1 MKHATANTFKPA
13 SINVEPSDIVPLAA
27 TETPSHGKY
36 HSGSQSTESL
46 GTLAIPTLY
55 LRFALPMAFAMMLS
69 GSYNLVDSYFI
80 LKYIGA
86 DALAGVTI
94 AFPLQMMIF
103 ALACMIGNGT
113 ATLVSQFLGANEFDK
128 ASQIANTGFALAL
141 ACGVIVTVVSLGQL
155 NNLLAFIGVSSTLAL
170 AATEYLQPIL
180 CFSLFTFL
188 LSLSGDLLRAQGKV
202 VVMLL
207 VILLSAVMNILFD
220 TLFIAVLE
228 MGVCGAAW
236 ATVAGQCVSLFIAV
250 VYFVPNNHFANKQ
263 ALHRQAAQPI
273 CFRIEQIKLN
283 LTEIKAIL
291 GLGSPILLSYL
302 GIACVTSLVNHILVS
317 HLANV
322 VPNTPAA
329 NEVTYMISAYG
340 LIGRFNIFIA
350 LPLMALT
357 SAAQTISAYN
367 YGAMASSRVLAC
379 AKWGIVLTCCYLSV
393 VTIILMGFPTSVF
406 GVFTDNHSLIA
417 ACIKISSVTFIAL
430 PLAGITGIAIA
441 MYQGTN
447 RPKLALLLSG
457 IKIYGLLLPLLVLLP
472 QLSFTDISFI
482 TGALNINIMP
492 NALIE
497 LWMAFPIADI
507 LACLL
512 SLLIISIW
520 PFIHVPQ
527 AKRVSHGGNAQ

>member
-1 MKHATANTFKPA
+1 
-13 SINVEPSDIVPLAA
+13 
-27 TETPSHGKY
+27 
-36 HSGSQSTESL
+36 
-46 GTLAIPTLY
+46 
-55 LRFALPMAFAMMLS
+55 MAFATMLS

-113 ATLVSQFLGANEFDK
+113 ATLVSRFLGANEFDK

-141 ACGVIVTVVSLGQL
+141 CCGVIVTVVSLGQL

-228 MGVCGAAW
+228 MGVSGAAW

-250 VYFVPNNHFANKQ
+250 VYFVPNNRFANKQ

-302 GIACVTSLVNHILVS
+302 GIACVISLVNHILVS

-329 NEVTYMISAYG
+329 NEVAYMISAYG

-393 VTIILMGFPTSVF
+393 VTIIFMGFPTSVY

-441 MYQGTN
+441 VYQGTN

-482 TGALNINIMP
+482 TGVLNINIMP

-520 PFIHVPQ
+520 PFIHVPR
-527 AKRVSHGGNAQ
+527 ANGVSHGGNAK

>member
-1 MKHATANTFKPA
+1 MPINLGELFVKHATANTFKPA
-13 SINVEPSDIVPLAA
+13 SITVEPSDIVPLAA
-27 TETPSHGKY
+27 TETPSHGKS

-113 ATLVSQFLGANEFDK
+113 ATLVSRFLGVNEFDK

-141 ACGVIVTVVSLGQL
+141 ACGVIVTVVSLTQL
-155 NNLLAFIGVSSTLAL
+155 DNLLAFIGISSTLAL
-170 AATEYLQPIL
+170 AATEYLQPII

-228 MGVCGAAW
+228 MGVSGAAW

-250 VYFVPNNHFANKQ
+250 VYFVPNNRFANMQ
-263 ALHRQAAQPI
+263 ALHKQAAQPI
-273 CFRIEQIKLN
+273 CFRMEQIKLN

-302 GIACVTSLVNHILVS
+302 GIACVISLVNHILVS

-329 NEVTYMISAYG
+329 NEVAYMISAYG

-393 VTIILMGFPTSVF
+393 VTIIFMGFPTSVF
-406 GVFTDNHSLIA
+406 GVFTDDLALIA
-417 ACIKISSVTFIAL
+417 AL

-441 MYQGTN
+441 VYQGTN

-472 QLSFTDISFI
+472 QLSFADISFI
-482 TGALNINIMP
+482 TGALNIKIMP
-492 NALIE
+492 KALIE

-512 SLLIISIW
+512 SLLIISTW

-527 AKRVSHGGNAQ
+527 AN

>member
-13 SINVEPSDIVPLAA
+13 GINVELSDIVPLAA
-27 TETPSHGKY
+27 TETPSHGKS

-55 LRFALPMAFAMMLS
+55 LRFALPMALAMMLS

-113 ATLVSQFLGANEFDK
+113 ATLVSRFLGANAFDK

-141 ACGVIVTVVSLGQL
+141 CCGVIVTILSLAQL
-155 NNLLAFIGVSSTLAL
+155 DHLLAFIGVSSTLAL
-170 AATEYLQPIL
+170 VATEYLQPIL
-180 CFSLFTFL
+180 YFSLFTFL

-220 TLFIAVLE
+220 TLFIAVLD
-228 MGVCGAAW
+228 MGVSGAAW
-236 ATVAGQCVSLFIAV
+236 ATVAGQCVSLFIAA
-250 VYFVPNNHFANKQ
+250 VYFIPNNRFASKQ
-263 ALHRQAAQPI
+263 ALYKQAAQPI

-302 GIACVTSLVNHILVS
+302 GIACVISSVNHILVS

-329 NEVTYMISAYG
+329 NEVAYMISAYG

-379 AKWGIVLTCCYLSV
+379 AKWGIVLTCCYLSI
-393 VTIILMGFPTSVF
+393 VTIVFMGFPTSVF
-406 GVFTDNHSLIA
+406 GIFTDAPALIA
-417 ACIKISSVTFIAL
+417 ACIKISSVTFITL
-430 PLAGITGIAIA
+430 PLAGITAIAIA
-441 MYQGTN
+441 VYQGTN

-472 QLSFTDISFI
+472 QLSFTNISFI

-492 NALIE
+492 NALTE

-520 PFIHVPQ
+520 PFIHVPR
-527 AKRVSHGGNAQ
+527 ANRVSHGGNAK